1 MYRFRRYLF
10 LLGVLALPPSTAL
23 AATESL
29 VEAPGPQGVL
39 AGTFL
44 NAGAK
49 RPVVLLIPGS
59 GATDRNG
66 DSLTSIKPATLRLL
80 AGGLAEHGI
89 SSVRIDKRGMF
100 GSARAIP
107 DANNVTI
114 HEYVTDVQSWINT
127 IQHQTGISCV
137 WVAGH
142 SEGALVALASA
153 SSVKPLCG
161 LILLS
166 APGRSIGEIL
176 RSQLH
181 AAPGTQSLLPQID
194 GALNDLEAGKTVDPQ
209 TLHPGLRTLF
219 RSNVQH
225 YLMDEMRYDP
235 AKLVAAYQ
243 GPTMLV
249 QGGRDTQISPTA
261 DFDLLK
267 AAAPKA
273 DALYLPEANHM
284 LKDVQGTGKADF
296 MKAYTDSTVPLDPKL
311 VPDIA
316 EFVLSH

>member
-1 MYRFRRYLF
+1 MYRFRHSLL
-10 LLGVLALPPSTAL
+10 LLGVMTFLSSTAL
-23 AATESL
+23 AAKERS

-44 NAGAK
+44 DAGAK
-49 RPVVLLIPGS
+49 KPVVLLIPGS
-59 GATDRNG
+59 GPTDRNG
-66 DSLTSIKPATLRLL
+66 NSLTAIQPATLRLL
-80 AGGLAEHGI
+80 AEGLAEHGI

-114 HEYVTDVQSWINT
+114 HDYVTDVQSWISL
-127 IQHQTGISCV
+127 IQHQTDVSCV

-153 SSVKPLCG
+153 SAVKPLCG

-166 APGRSIGEIL
+166 AQGRPPGEVL

-181 AAPGTQSLLPQID
+181 AAPGAQVILPQID
-194 GALNDLEAGKTVDPQ
+194 GTLNDLEAGKTVDPQ

-219 RSNVQH
+219 RPAVQH
-225 YLMDEMRYDP
+225 YLIDEMHYDP
-235 AKLVAAYQ
+235 AKLAAAYQ
-243 GPTMLV
+243 GPMLLV
-249 QGGRDTQISPTA
+249 QGGRDAQISPVA
-261 DFDLLK
+261 DFASLK

-273 DALYLPEANHM
+273 DALYLPDANHM
-284 LKDVQGTGKADF
+284 LKDVQGTDKADF

-311 VPDIA
+311 VPHIA
-316 EFVLSH
+316 EFVLNH

>member
-1 MYRFRRYLF
+1 MYRFRHYLL
-10 LLGVLALPPSTAL
+10 LLGVMTLLPSTAL
-23 AATESL
+23 AAKERS

-44 NAGAK
+44 DAGAK
-49 RPVVLLIPGS
+49 KPVVLLIPGS

-66 DSLTSIKPATLRLL
+66 NSLTSIKPATLRLL
-80 AGGLAEHGI
+80 AEGLAEHGI

-114 HEYVTDVQSWINT
+114 HDYVMDVQSWINT
-127 IQHQTGISCV
+127 IQHQTGVSCV

-166 APGRSIGEIL
+166 AQGRPPGEVL

-181 AAPGTQSLLPQID
+181 AAPGAQVILPQID

-219 RSNVQH
+219 RPAVQH
-225 YLMDEMRYDP
+225 YLIDEMHYDP
-235 AKLVAAYQ
+235 AKLAGAYQ
-243 GPTMLV
+243 GPMLLV
-249 QGGRDTQISPTA
+249 QGGRDAQISPVA
-261 DFDLLK
+261 DFAPLK

-273 DALYLPEANHM
+273 DALYLPDANHM
-284 LKDVQGTGKADF
+284 LKDVQGTDKADF

-311 VPDIA
+311 VPHIA
-316 EFVLSH
+316 EFVLNH

>member
-1 MYRFRRYLF
+1 M
-10 LLGVLALPPSTAL
+10 
-23 AATESL
+23 
-29 VEAPGPQGVL
+29 
-39 AGTFL
+39 
-44 NAGAK
+44 
-49 RPVVLLIPGS
+49 
-59 GATDRNG
+59 
-66 DSLTSIKPATLRLL
+66 
-80 AGGLAEHGI
+80 
-89 SSVRIDKRGMF
+89 
-100 GSARAIP
+100 
-107 DANNVTI
+107 
-114 HEYVTDVQSWINT
+114 
-127 IQHQTGISCV
+127 
-137 WVAGH
+137 
-142 SEGALVALASA
+142 
-153 SSVKPLCG
+153 
-161 LILLS
+161 ILK
-166 APGRSIGEIL
+166 
-176 RSQLH
+176 Q
-181 AAPGTQSLLPQID
+181 
-194 GALNDLEAGKTVDPQ
+194 GKTVDPQ

-311 VPDIA
+311 VPHIA

>member
-1 MYRFRRYLF
+1 MYRFRHYLL
-10 LLGVLALPPSTAL
+10 LLGVMTLLPSTAL
-23 AATESL
+23 AAKERS
-29 VEAPGPQGVL
+29 VEAPGPQGVV

-44 NAGAK
+44 DAGAK
-49 RPVVLLIPGS
+49 KPVVLLFPGS
-59 GATDRNG
+59 GANDRNG
-66 DSLTSIKPATLRLL
+66 NSLTSIKPATLRLL
-80 AGGLAEHGI
+80 AEGLAEHGI

-114 HEYVTDVQSWINT
+114 HDYVMDVQSWINT
-127 IQHQTGISCV
+127 IQHQTGVSCV

-166 APGRSIGEIL
+166 AQGRPPGEVL

-181 AAPGTQSLLPQID
+181 AEPGAQVILPQID

-209 TLHPGLRTLF
+209 TLHPGLRALF
-219 RSNVQH
+219 RPAVQH
-225 YLMDEMRYDP
+225 YLIDEMHYDP
-235 AKLVAAYQ
+235 AKLAGAYQ
-243 GPTMLV
+243 GPMLLV
-249 QGGRDTQISPTA
+249 QGGRDAQISPVA
-261 DFDLLK
+261 DFAPLK

-273 DALYLPEANHM
+273 DALYLPDANHM
-284 LKDVQGTGKADF
+284 LKDVQGTDKADF

-311 VPDIA
+311 VPHIA
-316 EFVLSH
+316 EFVLNH

>member
-80 AGGLAEHGI
+80 AEGLAEHGI
-89 SSVRIDKRGMF
+89 SSVRIDKQGMF

-127 IQHQTGISCV
+127 IQHQTSISCV

-153 SSVKPLCG
+153 SAPCGPRHTKP
-161 LILLS
+161 S
-166 APGRSIGEIL
+166 AS
-176 RSQLH
+176 
-181 AAPGTQSLLPQID
+181 D
-194 GALNDLEAGKTVDPQ
+194 
-209 TLHPGLRTLF
+209 
-219 RSNVQH
+219 
-225 YLMDEMRYDP
+225 
-235 AKLVAAYQ
+235 
-243 GPTMLV
+243 
-249 QGGRDTQISPTA
+249 
-261 DFDLLK
+261 
-267 AAAPKA
+267 
-273 DALYLPEANHM
+273 
-284 LKDVQGTGKADF
+284 
-296 MKAYTDSTVPLDPKL
+296 
-311 VPDIA
+311 
-316 EFVLSH
+316 

>member
-1 MYRFRRYLF
+1 MYRFRHSLL
-10 LLGVLALPPSTAL
+10 LLGVMTFLSSTAL
-23 AATESL
+23 AAKERS
-29 VEAPGPQGVL
+29 VEASGPQGVL

-44 NAGAK
+44 DAGAK
-49 RPVVLLIPGS
+49 KPVVLLIPGS

-66 DSLTSIKPATLRLL
+66 NSLASIKPATLRLL
-80 AGGLAEHGI
+80 AEGLAEHGI

-107 DANNVTI
+107 DVNNVTI
-114 HEYVTDVQSWINT
+114 RDYVTDVQSWISL
-127 IQHQTGISCV
+127 IQHQTGVSCV

-166 APGRSIGEIL
+166 AQGRPPGEVL

-181 AAPGTQSLLPQID
+181 AEPGAQVILPQID

-219 RSNVQH
+219 RPAVQH
-225 YLMDEMRYDP
+225 YLIDEMHYDP
-235 AKLVAAYQ
+235 AKLAAAYQ
-243 GPTMLV
+243 GPMLLV
-249 QGGRDTQISPTA
+249 QGGRDAQISPVA
-261 DFDLLK
+261 DFAPLK

-273 DALYLPEANHM
+273 DALYLPDANHM
-284 LKDVQGTGKADF
+284 LKDVQGPDKADF

-311 VPDIA
+311 VPHIA
-316 EFVLSH
+316 EFVLNH